1 VKAGKQIPC
10 GNDSKKSKSKCSAVQ
25 AVRKMGTM
33 ELEKIRGL
41 NDEELKA
48 EEAKAGEQLFRI
60 RFAKSL
66 GKQEGAGKIKSLKLD
81 IARIKTISKERQLET
96 AKAGKE

>member
-1 VKAGKQIPC
+1 
-10 GNDSKKSKSKCSAVQ
+10 
-25 AVRKMGTM
+25 M

-41 NDEELKA
+41 SDEELKA
-48 EEAKAGEQLFRI
+48 EEAKTAEQLFRI

-66 GKQEGAGKIKSLKLD
+66 GKQEGVGKIKSLKID
-81 IARIKTISKERQLET
+81 IARFKTIAKERVLAT

>member
-1 VKAGKQIPC
+1 
-10 GNDSKKSKSKCSAVQ
+10 
-25 AVRKMGTM
+25 M

-41 NDEELKA
+41 SDEELKS
-48 EEAKAGEQLFRI
+48 EEAKAAEQLFRI

-66 GKQEGAGKIKSLKLD
+66 GKQEGIGKIKSLRLD
-81 IARIKTISKERQLET
+81 IARFKTIAKERTLAT